1 MHLPQSQNE
10 GAGTESWS
18 GAHKTFRCIIEQVG
32 RAAGQGM
39 LPGRRQMPN
48 EFMAAPAHM
57 SLETYLLCCL
67 SLSAGVGVAATAI
80 VIHVKLYSALNIFMA
95 LASLFYCRS
104 VLISRV
110 RFMNISKIYSAHGK
124 TGTRT
129 SRLVEYTR
137 IFA

>member
-1 MHLPQSQNE
+1 
-10 GAGTESWS
+10 
-18 GAHKTFRCIIEQVG
+18 
-32 RAAGQGM
+32 
-39 LPGRRQMPN
+39 MPN

-67 SLSAGVGVAATAI
+67 SLSIFPSLSVGVGVAATAI
-80 VIHVKLYSALNIFMA
+80 VIHVNLYSALNIFMA

-104 VLISRV
+104 VLISSV

-129 SRLVEYTR
+129 SRQTR
-137 IFA
+137 

>member
-1 MHLPQSQNE
+1 
-10 GAGTESWS
+10 
-18 GAHKTFRCIIEQVG
+18 
-32 RAAGQGM
+32 
-39 LPGRRQMPN
+39 MPN

-67 SLSAGVGVAATAI
+67 SLSPLSLSVGVGVAATAI

-104 VLISRV
+104 VLISSV

-129 SRLVEYTR
+129 DRQKTDSLNTLA
-137 IFA
+137 FLHSKT

>member
-32 RAAGQGM
+32 RAVGQGM

-67 SLSAGVGVAATAI
+67 SLPLSLCVGVGVAATAI

-104 VLISRV
+104 VLISSV

-129 SRLVEYTR
+129 SRQTR
-137 IFA
+137 